1 MRAGSE
7 GSFLLESVE
16 KGRLG
21 RHSLVGLPLVS
32 FDEAE
37 DELAAGRPVVGYLGY
52 DHVTLLEPSVELPAE
67 GTELPVSRFVVA
79 ETLVRFDHVASVA
92 EILSGDA
99 AEISQRLTRDV
110 EEPPPRDGHSGK
122 TRRFPPVAS
131 TRRGSSRPRITFAQE
146 TRTRSSSPSGP
157 SARRT
162 SHPRPLPLA
171 STHQPLAVPL
181 PPRARRDRARRLLA
195 GDAREARRP
204 ARKRESDRRYHRAD
218 QRTPSSCS
226 PPRRTRRSTS
236 CSSTWAERPVQGL
249 PSRHRAGGPV
259 PRAGALLARNAPGLR
274 GGR

>member
-1 MRAGSE
+1 MQPR
-7 GSFLLESVE
+7 
-16 KGRLG
+16 R
-21 RHSLVGLPLVS
+21 VGARLVS

-99 AEISQRLTRDV
+99 AEISRLTRDV

-122 TRRFPPVAS
+122 TRRFPSRREYEAGVVA
-131 TRRGSSRPRITFAQE
+131 PRITFARE

-157 SARRT
+157 SADGRLT
-162 SHPRPLPLA
+162 PRPLPLA

-195 GDAREARRP
+195 GDAREARGRP
-204 ARKRESDRRYHRAD
+204 RKRESDRRYHRAEPR
-218 QRTPSSCS
+218 RTPSSCS

-236 CSSTWAERPVQGL
+236 CSSTWAGTTCPGSAI
-249 PSRHRAGGPV
+249 PAPCGWAGSSSRSATRT
-259 PRAGALLARNAPGLR
+259 
-274 GGR
+274 